1 MSNDTTTALIFFRS
15 FPACGQNILLFF
27 LGIYWHPFTDFLR
40 SSDFRSRFD
49 KRACIYPAATYLRA
63 TKPAVRCIIAI
74 TWKEGSPPP
83 PAQFCHVI
91 VNEPIKIIHK
101 PKVIG
106 EGGNR
111 PEILPTLMFS
121 EVFYQIIFLAIS
133 NSFSSN
139 EVIPDHQRTA
149 ASDWHWRE

>member
-1 MSNDTTTALIFFRS
+1 MFVYNFIQRPRDVKQYNHCSHLLQLIPQLVAKILSSSSRENFSPLEHINIHLQISYLTQIFLPRFF
-15 FPACGQNILLFF
+15 G
-27 LGIYWHPFTDFLR
+27 
-40 SSDFRSRFD
+40 
-49 KRACIYPAATYLRA
+49 RACIQPAAAYQ
-63 TKPAVRCIIAI
+63 CY
-74 TWKEGSPPP
+74 
-83 PAQFCHVI
+83 HVI

-106 EGGNR
+106 EGGNGNR

-121 EVFYQIIFLAIS
+121 EVFYQLIFLAVS